1 MTKILIVFILSI
13 VAFLLPSIFDLL
25 VLLLIDIILIF
36 LLKVPLFTSQ
46 FKKLIIF
53 FLLAN
58 VSIFIAWC
66 FFSVRPGDVTFFETT
81 IVIIEDKW
89 IWHIL
94 ISDRTIFYALDI
106 SLRAIIMFFLMLFF
120 FIGISDRDL
129 IHGLR
134 SVRVPFSVSLM
145 VNLIFRGLS
154 MFQYEYSIVKEAMM
168 TRGVEFDKVSIPKKI
183 KNFVSIFIALIIL
196 MFKKTED
203 ISSSI
208 EARGIPLKS
217 KKRTRYQEFHFK
229 KKDIAVIIILFLLL
243 AFSTYLRL
251 IDSSFVLLII
261 GIIF

>member
-1 MTKILIVFILSI
+1 MIVFILSI
-13 VAFLLPSIFDLL
+13 IAFILLSVLDLL
-25 VLLLIDIILIF
+25 VLFLIDIILIV
-36 LLKVPLFTSQ
+36 LLKVPLFTKQ

-66 FFSVRPGDVTFFETT
+66 LFSVRPGQITFFETT

-134 SVRVPFSVSLM
+134 SIRIPFSVSLM

-168 TRGVEFDKVSIPKKI
+168 TRGVEFEKVSIPKKI

-196 MFKKTED
+196 MFKKIED
-203 ISSSI
+203 VSSSI

-217 KKRTRYQEFHFK
+217 KKRTRYQQFQFK
-229 KKDIAVIIILFLLL
+229 KKDFVVVIFLFFFL
-243 AFSTYLRL
+243 AFSIYLR
-251 IDSSFVLLII
+251 IIESSFVLLII
-261 GIIF
+261 GMIF